1 MTTREAALI
10 AEQVVKKL
18 KAEGLVED
26 KIMGT
31 KELADMLGKN
41 ERWVYEHS
49 KELPHTMLGREMR
62 FFQSDIYRFLRR

>member
-26 KIMGT
+26 RIMGT
-31 KELADMLGKN
+31 KELADMLGKK

-49 KELPHTMLGREMR
+49 DELPHTMLGREMR
-62 FFQSDIYRFLRR
+62 FFRSDIYKMLRR